1 MFQRNR
7 VGTAVISCYN
17 TRKKSVIKVSSMF
30 RNSSEMEEFLTC
42 MEMDPLRGG
51 LYLNLKSE
59 DSWPH
64 GETVLSVS
72 ELVGTD
78 FWT

>member
-1 MFQRNR
+1 
-7 VGTAVISCYN
+7 
-17 TRKKSVIKVSSMF
+17 MF

-42 MEMDPLRGG
+42 MEMDPLREG